1 VAEYNRSIR
10 RKRSWKLSEKVMSIT
25 AAERLL
31 SKIKG
36 ENVETQ
42 IEQ

>member
-1 VAEYNRSIR
+1 LA
-10 RKRSWKLSEKVMSIT
+10 RSWKLSEKVMSIT